1 MMEAW
6 AAGFSTSSL
15 VGYFLSS
22 DVYNCRL
29 AFFVSDFPF
38 FFSNCSSVCCLFPSI
53 SQVPERVLE
62 ILCHLRRLLVLEL
75 LCWGSWVTPW
85 AWEEPGSWD
94 AEDGGECS
102 EVWMLEGWCP
112 AHSLGLLGS
121 QIVPGKKEQGP
132 DTQNPWGKV
141 QAERFAVLFFPQ
153 RQLKSGHVCRE
164 SCGFSSNSAG
174 TAKSPLKG
182 NRCTIARA
190 PESSAKS
197 SYRSPVRG
205 PWYFTSSEAYR
216 EVGPWEDGSFLSGP
230 WEPGLGTGA
239 CTSAHIFFILF
250 FLVHI
255 CLSRASP
262 IQGSGRRAG
271 P

>member
-1 MMEAW
+1 MDKRDDGGLSCW
-6 AAGFSTSSL
+6 VQHL

-22 DVYNCRL
+22 DVYTCRL
-29 AFFVSDFPF
+29 AFFVSVFPSF
-38 FFSNCSSVCCLFPSI
+38 FQTAPFVDRACVCCLFPSI

-62 ILCHLRRLLVLEL
+62 ILCHLPRLLVLEL
-75 LCWGSWVTPW
+75 LCWGSWVTPC

-102 EVWMLEGWCP
+102 EVWMLEGWCA

-121 QIVPGKKEQGP
+121 QIVTGKKEQGP
-132 DTQNPWGKV
+132 DTQDPWGKV

-153 RQLKSGHVCRE
+153 RQLKSGDACRE

-182 NRCTIARA
+182 NRWTTARA

-197 SYRSPVRG
+197 SYRSPVGG

-216 EVGPWEDGSFLSGP
+216 EVGP
-230 WEPGLGTGA
+230 
-239 CTSAHIFFILF
+239 
-250 FLVHI
+250 
-255 CLSRASP
+255 
-262 IQGSGRRAG
+262 
-271 P
+271 